1 MKARMSEGHKF
12 IRHVGSEHDKKKYV
26 SLFHTDGWSDWETN
40 PVSVRLNSKHF
51 KRLVFKLFVRTI

>member
-26 SLFHTDGWSDWETN
+26 SFILTGGPTGKRTR
-40 PVSVRLNSKHF
+40 SVYD
-51 KRLVFKLFVRTI
+51 